1 MKTSRWIAAGFVF
14 VALTA
19 GQRAASGADRPT
31 PFSGI
36 ESSLAAVEGG
46 LRQIETSGK
55 ITKQIDFDASLE
67 RYQQELRKSYEV
79 TTQAVQEEAKKAVAA
94 HKPGTAAAKRL
105 QAWEDAV
112 SGHRARM
119 EKVVKGLTI
128 VNMKIRDG
136 SILFAPEL
144 VKEMPKEEVD
154 ELRQWLTPEAVRKY
168 QALDKSLFAGPV
180 DGRDLE
186 DLLARELS
194 PPDGCPECRPRS
206 TSPLSL
212 LDDLLAPDAGAAI
225 AAGCVAVCA
234 DPAACIPCLV
244 VAGLG
249 ADQVVKLLE
258 KELPLCNQRRTRVGR
273 ALCKTAVI
281 LGFIAT
287 IA

>member
-1 MKTSRWIAAGFVF
+1 MKTSRWIAAGCVF

-55 ITKQIDFDASLE
+55 ITRQIDFDASLE
-67 RYQQELRKSYEV
+67 HYQQELRKSYEV
-79 TTQAVQEEAKKAVAA
+79 TTQAVQDEAKKAVAA
-94 HKPGTAAAKRL
+94 RQPGAAAAKRL
-105 QAWEDAV
+105 QAWEDVVA
-112 SGHRARM
+112 GHRARM
-119 EKVVKGLTI
+119 EKVIKGLTI
-128 VNMKIRDG
+128 VNMKVRDG

-144 VKEMPKEEVD
+144 LKEMSKDEVD
-154 ELRQWLTPEAVRKY
+154 ELHQWLTPEAIRKY
-168 QALDKSLFAGPV
+168 QALDKSLFAGQV
-180 DGRDLE
+180 DGRDFE

-194 PPDGCPECRPRS
+194 PPPGCRQCRPRS

-212 LDDLLAPDAGAAI
+212 LDDLLAPDADAAL
-225 AAGCVAVCA
+225 AAGCVAVCMA
-234 DPAACIPCLV
+234 DAAGCVPCLV

-249 ADQVVKLLE
+249 ASSLVALIEGQQKF
-258 KELPLCNQRRTRVGR
+258 CNGRTRIGR
-273 ALCKTAVI
+273 AICKAAVV
-281 LGFIAT
+281 LGVIAI